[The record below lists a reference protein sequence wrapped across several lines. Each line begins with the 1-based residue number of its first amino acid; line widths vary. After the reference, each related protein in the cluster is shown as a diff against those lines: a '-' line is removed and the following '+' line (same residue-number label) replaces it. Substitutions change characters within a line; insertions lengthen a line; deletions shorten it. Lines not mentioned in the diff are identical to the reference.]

1 VTVRL
6 GLRRPDGPAPPPPRE
21 PHVDAVSG
29 AWILSR
35 YAEVA
40 LAFRDPRLWPVNASG
55 DDDGD
60 ERDEMGAQVRRAEV
74 QEALSAARME
84 QWQTRAA
91 VIADTVLRELPTGRA
106 VDLLSRFALPWC
118 LRLGVLATGVSDADA
133 ARLGTLA
140 ADAWAG
146 SGLRRRAFLRRRRA
160 TAAVAA
166 LERYFAGASFPMG
179 RPSFVGMVQTLPRL
193 LASGWLALVR
203 HPGEVARL
211 RAEPQLLPRA
221 VEELLRYA
229 GIVPRLHRRATAD
242 VALGSVRVK
251 AGERVTLMIA
261 SANRD
266 PEQFPDPNRLD
277 VSRAATGQLA
287 LGLGR
292 SSCAGA
298 RMVRM
303 AFAVSIAAMLDR
315 YARIDL
321 SGPVRWRFG
330 NFHWPLSV
338 PVVLEPPAS

>member
-1 VTVRL
+1 MV
-6 GLRRPDGPAPPPPRE
+6 GLAPRRPDGLAPPAPRE
-21 PHVDAVSG
+21 PYVDAASG

-40 LAFRDPRLWPVNASG
+40 LAFRDPRLWPVSSSG
-55 DDDGD
+55 EDDGS
-60 ERDEMGAQVRRAEV
+60 ERDEHGAQVRRADV
-74 QEALSAARME
+74 QEALSAARIE
-84 QWQTRAA
+84 TWQTRAA
-91 VIADTVLRELPTGRA
+91 LLADATLSEVPTGRA
-106 VDLLSRFALPWC
+106 VDLLSRFAMPWC
-118 LRLGVLATGVSDADA
+118 LRLGVLATGVSETDAQ
-133 ARLGTLA
+133 RLGTLA
-140 ADAWAG
+140 GNAWAG

-166 LERYFAGASFPMG
+166 LERYFAGSAFPMG

-193 LASGWLALVR
+193 LASGWLALFR

-229 GIVPRLHRRATAD
+229 GIVPRLYRRATAD
-242 VALGSVRVK
+242 VDLGSVRVK
-251 AGERVTLMIA
+251 AGERVTLLIA

-266 PEQFPDPNRLD
+266 PDQFPDPNRVD

-303 AFAVSIAAMLDR
+303 AFAVSIAAMLGR

-330 NFHWPLSV
+330 NFCWPLSV
-338 PVVLEPPAS
+338 PVVLERQAS